1 VEALRSPSVNLPALA
16 ARVEAAHFPDST
28 ATRDVV
34 HETTTDTTES
44 AANTTAGDDDK
55 VKSEPSSQLNPANTT
70 GTVAM
75 VQAEIKRLH
84 RRFNSLKELT
94 IRGLEKSKV
103 AVMTVVYYLTT
114 ILTVREHKGFLEE
127 KQKSLSESSNH
138 WELFGKLNLYWTYLS
153 YGLLEHLVDE
163 LALKHNWFQTAA
175 GEMTAYKKDLEE
187 FRKRTTLVLF
197 CEADPR
203 VLDEDPPPGF
213 RKMVVKFDW
222 PQTATLEDVEKFRR
236 RYAISYDLQTCAMML
251 NSIGTGS
258 FTVTWFVPVS
268 VVEMLRKKR
277 ALAVFKEFSVTRL
290 EIHTSTQ
297 ICVYQILPQ
306 RPVAPSSTSDSLAIV
321 KSNAANKS
329 KESGQVSSVDEDY
342 PFVEEPSD

>member
-1 VEALRSPSVNLPALA
+1 
-16 ARVEAAHFPDST
+16 
-28 ATRDVV
+28 
-34 HETTTDTTES
+34 
-44 AANTTAGDDDK
+44 
-55 VKSEPSSQLNPANTT
+55 
-70 GTVAM
+70 M

-153 YGLLEHLVDE
+153 YGLLEHLVEE

-175 GEMTAYKKDLEE
+175 DEMAVYKKDLEE

-197 CEADPR
+197 CEADHR
-203 VLDEDPPPGF
+203 ALEDDPPPAF
-213 RKMVVKFDW
+213 RRMVVKLDW
-222 PQTATLEDVEKFRR
+222 PRTATLEDVERFRR
-236 RYAISYDLQTCAMML
+236 RYASSYDLQTCAMML

-258 FTVTWFVPVS
+258 FTVTWFIPVS

-297 ICVYQILPQ
+297 ICVYQIPPQ
-306 RPVAPSSTSDSLAIV
+306 RPVSWLSL
-321 KSNAANKS
+321 S
-329 KESGQVSSVDEDY
+329 
-342 PFVEEPSD
+342 